1 MKKIAI
7 IDYSVGNVL
16 SLTNALKYIG
26 YNSVITNNIKLLEKS
41 THLILPGVGAFGFAM
56 ERIKNKKLD
65 SFLKDRA
72 KKKIPIMG
80 ICLGLQ
86 ILFENSKEFG
96 NTKGLGIIKGNV
108 EKIVTK
114 KNRTPITGW
123 IKTENKKSRNQYF
136 YYTHSYHCVPKNKK
150 IITNYYRIDNKKI
163 ISGIEFEN
171 ITGYQFHPEKSS
183 NQGLQLLKNFVEK

>member
-123 IKTENKKSRNQYF
+123 IKTE
-136 YYTHSYHCVPKNKK
+136 K
-150 IITNYYRIDNKKI
+150 IGRA
-163 ISGIEFEN
+163 
-171 ITGYQFHPEKSS
+171 H
-183 NQGLQLLKNFVEK
+183 V